1 MSQTQP
7 PEEVLAGKQVDINAI
22 DIPEAAG
29 RKITAKTGENR
40 VQGAAESLRDWA
52 RVPGQDPM
60 PLQQALDLV
69 RTKGAILYPDQI
81 PGLDVDAARN
91 IKAMGLST
99 PATEAVAQ
107 AYRKFYG
114 VAVPSSAGTQD
125 FVDTRVE
132 QTKVQPPTEKK
143 VKKVTAPKEPEQLK
157 TELSKTVNHPKL
169 YPYLQK
175 VPCRYMWGQNG
186 LYGLEF
192 KSDIDKAIYLSSSNK
207 RDSEG
212 YYSKELSKT
221 KIDFREWLFEVTGL
235 DYNDNNDYDKL
246 TIYRKK
252 ILKII
257 NQILNSGLLDDP
269 VIVPPVYDGYFQ
281 DIDDD
286 EEEEDEN
293 EIDKTE
299 DDVEDLDDI
308 SDEDISDKKISE
320 DIKEEVVDAV
330 EEDDEDKE
338 DPMAEADID
347 AQSIVAGDTDEI
359 TDAAKKLLAKKINK
373 PKKESSYTSNKK
385 IFDSM
390 VVNFGRLQSTL
401 DTINNSLE
409 KQNSLIKANID
420 TQLAIGELVSN
431 QTELLGEK
439 FDAILKEFEK
449 QSDRAKDIADDEK
462 RKAAEDSLEGQR
474 DAAGTRDIDDLTK
487 GEGKSKRGSK
497 IADYYKQKAL
507 RRLYRAM
514 PKRLRGGI
522 RKARKIKQTPS
533 RIAAR
538 MTRGITN
545 RMPSSVKR
553 VASGASAI
561 KSASK
566 MTNIPGAKTGPLR
579 TLFAGMEYGERKGSG
594 QSELQALGGTG
605 AGLAG
610 GAAGG
615 VGGAKI
621 GAIAGTAIGGAI
633 GFLFGGVGAAPGA
646 AIGLKI
652 GTVAGS
658 LIGGWLGAEKASEL
672 ADKVTG
678 ADKITG
684 QYETGGLIGPGYS
697 QSNKQTPFDMSPMSS
712 VAGLMIGATT
722 GFLNGAGAVAAP
734 VAPVLKGISA
744 QMARQYDVPSTLTQ
758 TNVGGSLPNL
768 SGELKKVKEK
778 GKQTTGEELSGIEKD
793 LLETQ
798 DPQSFADKLMKMLDP
813 EGKFQQLLQ
822 QINHN
827 NPVGE
832 TGEGMATFGESGI
845 DKGSGYNSA
854 GWVHG
859 HFQNSNKQSLV
870 SDTLEVVKKL
880 INSGVSTVITATNK
894 DLTKD
899 MSEDE
904 LRRHIESG
912 VDGHKKYG
920 SGVYAID
927 VSVPTGTKVPYE
939 LENIFDSKGPGG
951 IVGTMKGRTTQVMHL
966 APGSK
971 AGAAPGTTQVS
982 PGATPTVQGLGRQGV
997 TGNKDFGATSGVG
1010 SKGYMIVPGHAA
1022 GGGAPEEKKLVK
1034 QLAKNAY
1041 TNLKSKFPD
1050 ANVHYQD
1057 TDSMFEDT
1065 DDGFKKQL
1073 AWFKQKEKEGW
1084 EILEVHM
1091 DASME
1096 SGQGTGRGVIAPT
1109 GELNPVEA
1117 HFAKNYGA
1125 FARGHRDLGAPNRGV
1140 GLVELGNMSPELQQS
1155 SKQNKVSKQQLDA
1168 LTAPLERSL
1177 ESALKISA
1185 PAQKP
1190 RFQSLQGKDSDADT
1204 KYLIVNQQAKPQITG
1219 QGSQSASSFVSI
1231 GDGRWRSQNE
1241 MSTTIRNL
1249 YMQRLGQ

>member
-1 MSQTQP
+1 MIPPEAIKPIISKGGRDSTELAVGTLIAYRVVPQTQ
-7 PEEVLAGKQVDINAI
+7 EGIQKAKDTI
-22 DIPEAAG
+22 AA
-29 RKITAKTGENR
+29 NDNW
-40 VQGAAESLRDWA
+40 L
-52 RVPGQDPM
+52 
-60 PLQQALDLV
+60 
-69 RTKGAILYPDQI
+69 
-81 PGLDVDAARN
+81 
-91 IKAMGLST
+91 
-99 PATEAVAQ
+99 
-107 AYRKFYG
+107 
-114 VAVPSSAGTQD
+114 VPSLLPNYYDGIDSDLMTGRETAGIINISGLLKEFYKLSAGTQD
-125 FVDTRVE
+125 FVDTSVTKEETIAPPKIPSAHYIQGQKARWQPEFENDIDHAIYFAGKSPLPKGAKQREVLDWLKSLGLTYKQIHDHREKVLEKMRDTIAVPGVE
-132 QTKVQPPTEKK
+132 E
-143 VKKVTAPKEPEQLK
+143 E
-157 TELSKTVNHPKL
+157 
-169 YPYLQK
+169 YPY
-175 VPCRYMWGQNG
+175 VY
-186 LYGLEF
+186 
-192 KSDIDKAIYLSSSNK
+192 IDAV
-207 RDSEG
+207 DQ
-212 YYSKELSKT
+212 
-221 KIDFREWLFEVTGL
+221 DF
-235 DYNDNNDYDKL
+235 
-246 TIYRKK
+246 
-252 ILKII
+252 
-257 NQILNSGLLDDP
+257 
-269 VIVPPVYDGYFQ
+269 VIEE
-281 DIDDD
+281 DDD
-286 EEEEDEN
+286 EFDE
-293 EIDKTE
+293 TE
-299 DDVEDLDDI
+299 DDIEDLDDLLNLVRT
-308 SDEDISDKKISE
+308 DDDTSE
-320 DIKEEVVDAV
+320 EEVAENIEEEILDAAG
-330 EEDDEDKE
+330 EDDEDEE
-338 DPMAEADID
+338 DPMANLSDEDHKRLMGAD
-347 AQSIVAGDTDEI
+347 DEEGIEDI
-359 TDAAKKLLAKKINK
+359 TEKLVTVINK
-373 PKKESSYTSNKK
+373 PKKESNYTSNKK
-385 IFDSM
+385 IFDSI

-401 DTINNSLE
+401 DTINNNLE

-439 FDAILKEFEK
+439 FDAILKEFQK
-449 QSDRAKDIADDEK
+449 KSDIAKDIADDEK

-474 DAAGTRDIDDLTK
+474 DSAGTRDIDDLTK
-487 GEGKSKRGSK
+487 GGGKSKRGSK

-522 RKARKIKQTPS
+522 RKVRKIKQTPS
-533 RIAAR
+533 RIASR
-538 MTRGITN
+538 VTRGITN
-545 RMPSSVKR
+545 RMPSSVRR

-566 MTNIPGAKTGPLR
+566 MTNLPGAKTGPLR

-610 GAAGG
+610 GAAGA

-621 GAIAGTAIGGAI
+621 GAIAGTAIGAAI

-652 GTVAGS
+652 GTAAGS

-678 ADKITG
+678 VH
-684 QYETGGLIGPGYS
+684 ETGGLTKPGTGLLHGTEAVI
-697 QSNKQTPFDMSPMSS
+697 NPNAMSPMSS
-712 VAGLMIGATT
+712 VGGLMIAATT
-722 GFLNGAGAVAAP
+722 GYINSAGAVAAP
-734 VAPVLKGISA
+734 IAPTLKGISA

-778 GKQTTGEELSGIEKD
+778 RKQTPVEELSGMEKD

-822 QINHN
+822 QIN
-827 NPVGE
+827 NPNLISPGSGGEVSAEPFVLLGGSQDAQQAGIDFTLKGTQNRAVLAGQVVKIGHQYNPNGTGGDGRKGGGYGNYMVIRSTNPLDGSQVDMLYAHFPKGEIKVAKGDQVSVGQDL
-832 TGEGMATFGESGI
+832 GRMATEAEFGNPDTRKEVGSGTGPHTSLDFLQPGSNKAHGGARALGDYI
-845 DKGSGYNSA
+845 LKELGKGDKGA
-854 GWVHG
+854 
-859 HFQNSNKQSLV
+859 
-870 SDTLEVVKKL
+870 
-880 INSGVSTVITATNK
+880 
-894 DLTKD
+894 
-899 MSEDE
+899 
-904 LRRHIESG
+904 IEKSRQQAYQQQQA
-912 VDGHKKYG
+912 K
-920 SGVYAID
+920 
-927 VSVPTGTKVPYE
+927 P
-939 LENIFDSKGPGG
+939 
-951 IVGTMKGRTTQVMHL
+951 
-966 APGSK
+966 
-971 AGAAPGTTQVS
+971 
-982 PGATPTVQGLGRQGV
+982 PGATPTAEGLGKQGT

-1117 HFAKNYGA
+1117 YFAQNYGA
-1125 FARGHRDLGAPNRGV
+1125 FTRGHRDLGAPKRDV
-1140 GLVELGNMSPELQQS
+1140 GLVELGNMSPELQQL

-1177 ESALKISA
+1177 ESALNISP
-1185 PAQKP
+1185 PAQQP
-1190 RFQSLQGKDSDADT
+1190 RFQSLQGKDGNDDT

-1219 QGSQSASSFVSI
+1219 QGSQSASSFVSM

-1241 MSTTIRNL
+1241 MSTTMRNL
-1249 YMQRLGQ
+1249 YLQKLGQ

>member
-7 PEEVLAGKQVDINAI
+7 PEGVLNPNQPWYPGKVGEKTWVILKTRLTGGKAFGTEYSSFVNLTSADADKLIENLKKDSRGYPQVNQTGGAG
-22 DIPEAAG
+22 G
-29 RKITAKTGENR
+29 YENL
-40 VQGAAESLRDWA
+40 QKYQEWLREEYLEK
-52 RVPGQDPM
+52 P
-60 PLQQALDLV
+60 
-69 RTKGAILYPDQI
+69 
-81 PGLDVDAARN
+81 
-91 IKAMGLST
+91 
-99 PATEAVAQ
+99 
-107 AYRKFYG
+107 
-114 VAVPSSAGTQD
+114 SAGTQD
-125 FVDTRVE
+125 FVDTSV
-132 QTKVQPPTEKK
+132 TKEETITPPKLPPAHYIQGQK
-143 VKKVTAPKEPEQLK
+143 ARWEPE
-157 TELSKTVNHPKL
+157 
-169 YPYLQK
+169 
-175 VPCRYMWGQNG
+175 
-186 LYGLEF
+186 F
-192 KSDIDKAIYLSSSNK
+192 
-207 RDSEG
+207 
-212 YYSKELSKT
+212 
-221 KIDFREWLFEVTGL
+221 
-235 DYNDNNDYDKL
+235 
-246 TIYRKK
+246 
-252 ILKII
+252 
-257 NQILNSGLLDDP
+257 
-269 VIVPPVYDGYFQ
+269 
-281 DIDDD
+281 
-286 EEEEDEN
+286 EN
-293 EIDKTE
+293 EIDHAVYFAGKSPLPKGAKQREVLDWLKSLGLTYKQIHDHREKVLEQMRETISVPGVEEEYPYVYIDAVDQDFVIE
-299 DDVEDLDDI
+299 DDKEYDEEDTEEYDYDLYGSNLDNLLGVINEDGKKDQDQDEKQVIENIEEEIVEA
-308 SDEDISDKKISE
+308 S
-320 DIKEEVVDAV
+320 V

-338 DPMAEADID
+338 DPMANLSDEDHKRLMGAD
-347 AQSIVAGDTDEI
+347 DEEGIEDI
-359 TDAAKKLLAKKINK
+359 TEKLVTVINK

-487 GEGKSKRGSK
+487 GGGKSKRGSK

-566 MTNIPGAKTGPLR
+566 MSNMPGVKTGPLR

-633 GFLFGGVGAAPGA
+633 GFFFAGVGAAPGA

-678 ADKITG
+678 VH
-684 QYETGGLIGPGYS
+684 ETGGLTKPGTALLHGTEAVINPNAMS
-697 QSNKQTPFDMSPMSS
+697 QSSLISDVGGMF
-712 VAGLMIGATT
+712 IGATT
-722 GFLNGAGAVAAP
+722 GYLNAVGPMAAP

-744 QMARQYDVPSTLTQ
+744 QMAKQYDVPSTLTQ

-778 GKQTTGEELSGIEKD
+778 RKQTTGEELSGIEKD

-822 QINHN
+822 QIN
-827 NPVGE
+827 NPNSISPGSGGE
-832 TGEGMATFGESGI
+832 VSAEPFVLLGGSQDKQQKGI
-845 DKGSGYNSA
+845 DFTLKGTQNRAVLGGTVVEIKHSYNPNGNGGDGRKGSGYGNYLVIRSISPLDGSQVDMLYA
-854 GWVHG
+854 
-859 HFQNSNKQSLV
+859 HFPDGEIKVKQGDTV
-870 SDTLEVVKKL
+870 SVGQDL
-880 INSGVSTVITATNK
+880 GRMATAEEFANPKT
-894 DLTKD
+894 
-899 MSEDE
+899 
-904 LRRHIESG
+904 RPR
-912 VDGHKKYG
+912 VG
-920 SGVYAID
+920 SG
-927 VSVPTGTKVPYE
+927 TGAHTSLDFLK
-939 LENIFDSKGPGG
+939 
-951 IVGTMKGRTTQVMHL
+951 
-966 APGSK
+966 PGSAEAHPQARPLGDYILKELGKGDKGAIEK
-971 AGAAPGTTQVS
+971 ARQQAYQQQQTQP
-982 PGATPTVQGLGRQGV
+982 PGATPTVPGLGRQGV
-997 TGNKDFGATSGVG
+997 TGNKDFGTTSGVG
-1010 SKGYMIVPGHAA
+1010 SKGYLIVPGHAA

-1041 TNLKSKFPD
+1041 NNLKSKFPD
-1050 ANVHYQD
+1050 AKIEYQD

-1065 DDGFKKQL
+1065 DLGPSYPPNKRYPGFNKQL
-1073 AWFKQKEKEGW
+1073 EWFKQKEKEGW

-1091 DASME
+1091 DASIE
-1096 SGQGTGRGVIAPT
+1096 SGVGTGRGVIAPT

-1125 FARGHRDLGAPNRGV
+1125 FPRGHRDLGAPNRGV

-1177 ESALKISA
+1177 ESALKISP

-1190 RFQSLQGKDSDADT
+1190 RFQSLQGKDGNDDT